1 MVETTALGAA
11 ILAGIGIGLIDI
23 NDVDASQITKF
34 SPLINEDGKQ
44 SYSICLHSNITKLKC
59 SIIICNCFIFILER
73 DLKYSKWKMAVE
85 RSMKWDCSTN
95 LE

>member
-44 SYSICLHSNITKLKC
+44 SYIYILFVCTV
-59 SIIICNCFIFILER
+59 IF
-73 DLKYSKWKMAVE
+73 
-85 RSMKWDCSTN
+85 
-95 LE
+95 

>member
-34 SPLINEDGKQ
+34 SPLIDEDGK
-44 SYSICLHSNITKLKC
+44 SITICLL
-59 SIIICNCFIFILER
+59 IIFWN
-73 DLKYSKWKMAVE
+73 
-85 RSMKWDCSTN
+85 
-95 LE
+95 